1 VFATDP
7 SPGAQHSSAGVITA
21 QICSITS
28 AGFSFS
34 MKWPLFVSVTWVA
47 PSDVAR
53 SPAAQFAASDPV
65 PPESKDI
72 HEPADGGSTAATGV
86 CERVELETLG

>member
-1 VFATDP
+1 
-7 SPGAQHSSAGVITA
+7 
-21 QICSITS
+21 
-28 AGFSFS
+28 
-34 MKWPLFVSVTWVA
+34 VTWVA

-86 CERVELETLG
+86 L